1 MVVVG
6 IMGRWGD
13 GMRSTG
19 SNIVPEAL
27 VRMLEVS
34 LSVTSSL
41 THSLMVDID
50 KRLIMMDRLQMCEL
64 LSEFSVVNRLSIDI
78 VSLSNDH
85 MR

>member
-1 MVVVG
+1 
-6 IMGRWGD
+6 
-13 GMRSTG
+13 MRSTS

-34 LSVTSSL
+34 LSVTSSF
-41 THSLMVDID
+41 THSHMVDID

-64 LSEFSVVNRLSIDI
+64 LGELSVVDRLSMDI

-85 MR
+85 MM

>member
-1 MVVVG
+1 
-6 IMGRWGD
+6 
-13 GMRSTG
+13 MRSTS
-19 SNIVPEAL
+19 SNIVPKAL

-64 LSEFSVVNRLSIDI
+64 LSELGVVNRLSMDI
-78 VSLSNDH
+78 VGLSNDH

>member
-1 MVVVG
+1 
-6 IMGRWGD
+6 
-13 GMRSTG
+13 MRSTS
-19 SNIVPEAL
+19 SNIMPEAF

-41 THSLMVDID
+41 TQSLMVDID

-64 LSEFSVVNRLSIDI
+64 LSELSVVNRLSTDI

>member
-1 MVVVG
+1 
-6 IMGRWGD
+6 
-13 GMRSTG
+13 MRSTS

-64 LSEFSVVNRLSIDI
+64 LSELGVVNRLSMDI
-78 VSLSNDH
+78 VGLSNDH

>member
-1 MVVVG
+1 
-6 IMGRWGD
+6 MGRWGD

>member
-1 MVVVG
+1 
-6 IMGRWGD
+6 
-13 GMRSTG
+13 MRSTS

-64 LSEFSVVNRLSIDI
+64 LSELSVVNRLSI

>member
-1 MVVVG
+1 
-6 IMGRWGD
+6 
-13 GMRSTG
+13 MRSTS

-34 LSVTSSL
+34 LSVTSSF
-41 THSLMVDID
+41 THSHMVDID
-50 KRLIMMDRLQMCEL
+50 KRLQMCEL
-64 LSEFSVVNRLSIDI
+64 LGELSVVDRLSMDI

>member
-6 IMGRWGD
+6 IMSRWGD
-13 GMRSTG
+13 RMRSTS
-19 SNIVPEAL
+19 SNIMPEAF

-41 THSLMVDID
+41 TQSLMVDID

-64 LSEFSVVNRLSIDI
+64 LSELSVVNRLSTDI

>member
-1 MVVVG
+1 
-6 IMGRWGD
+6 
-13 GMRSTG
+13 MRSTS

-64 LSEFSVVNRLSIDI
+64 LSELSVVNRLSMDI